1 MLFHV
6 KMDVRIPH
14 DLDPQRVEDLK
25 AREKERAQQLQR
37 EGRWRHLWRIA
48 GHYANISVFDVDS
61 AEELHELLSEL
72 PLFPYLEI
80 EVTPLVPHPS
90 AVE

>member
-6 KMDVRIPH
+6 KMEVRIPH
-14 DLDPQRVEDLK
+14 DVEAQRVEDLK
-25 AREKERAQQLQR
+25 ARERERAQELQR
-37 EGRWRHLWRIA
+37 DGRWRHLWRIA

-90 AVE
+90 AIE

>member
-6 KMDVRIPH
+6 KMEVRIPH
-14 DLDPQRVEDLK
+14 DMEARRVEDLK
-25 AREKERAQQLQR
+25 ARERERAQELQR
-37 EGRWRHLWRIA
+37 DGRWRHLWRIA

-61 AEELHELLSEL
+61 VEELHDLLSEL
-72 PLFPYLEI
+72 PLFPYLDI

-90 AVE
+90 AIE